1 MFARQNREDQSWW
14 IPVIEKAYAKIN
26 SNYER
31 LGLGWMEEAMR
42 VLTGAPSYKYTNSEQ
57 TDQKIWDLA
66 FSADGQKFL
75 MTAASDHVS
84 YGLAAGHAYT
94 LLGCYELKDP
104 QGKVI
109 QRLLHMRNPW
119 ATDKYNGPW
128 NENDQKWTP

>member
-1 MFARQNREDQSWW
+1 
-14 IPVIEKAYAKIN
+14 
-26 SNYER
+26 
-31 LGLGWMEEAMR
+31 
-42 VLTGAPSYKYTNSEQ
+42 
-57 TDQKIWDLA
+57 
-66 FSADGQKFL
+66 